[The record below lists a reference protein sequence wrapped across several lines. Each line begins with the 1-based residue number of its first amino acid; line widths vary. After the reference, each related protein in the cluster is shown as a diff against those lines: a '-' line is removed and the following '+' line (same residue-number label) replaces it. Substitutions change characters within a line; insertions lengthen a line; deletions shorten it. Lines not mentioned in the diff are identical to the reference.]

1 MCHSISIGLKC
12 GISIRQKELG
22 KQHHLFPIL
31 NAISKSTCVFST
43 NSPKIGDYLIALLEI
58 DRQKYKIGQGEF
70 KIKEAEEIYTTLKYG
85 SIKAID
91 RYCLTY
97 DTS

>member
-1 MCHSISIGLKC
+1 MYHSLSIGLKC
-12 GISIRQKELG
+12 GISIRQKELC
-22 KQHHLFPIL
+22 KKLHPFPIL

-43 NSPKIGDYLIALLEI
+43 NSPKVGDYLIALLEI
-58 DRQKYKIGQGEF
+58 DRQKYKIGRGEF
-70 KIKEAEEIYTTLKYG
+70 KIKKAEEIYKTLKYG